1 MILLY
6 HTDGCHLC
14 EQAEALL
21 QALAVPFERCDI
33 INDERLRATYGWRI
47 PVVACAG
54 AELGWPFTRQ
64 QLEHFLTI
72 YRPDPI

>member
-14 EQAEALL
+14 EQADAML
-21 QALAVPFERCDI
+21 QRLGVAFERCDI
-33 INDERLRATYGWRI
+33 VGDERLRATYGWRI
-47 PVVACAG
+47 PVVASAG
-54 AELGWPFTRQ
+54 GELDWPFDQQ

-72 YRPDPI
+72 YSPDPI

>member
-14 EQAEALL
+14 EQADAML
-21 QALAVPFERCDI
+21 QRLGARFERCDI
-33 INDERLRATYGWRI
+33 INDERQRATYGWRI
-47 PVVACAG
+47 PVVASAG
-54 AELGWPFTRQ
+54 GELDWPFDRQ

-72 YRPDPI
+72 YRPEPI

>member
-14 EQAEALL
+14 EQACALL
-21 QALAVPFERCDI
+21 QQLGVRFERCDI

-47 PVVACAG
+47 PVVASASG
-54 AELGWPFTRQ
+54 ELDWPFDHQ

>member
-14 EQAEALL
+14 EQADALL
-21 QALAVPFERCDI
+21 QQLGVRFERCDS

-47 PVVACAG
+47 PVVASAG
-54 AELGWPFTRQ
+54 GELDWPFDRQ

-72 YRPDPI
+72 YSPDPI